1 MIEATEQLDRYAL
14 PLDEHEKFIS
24 GSYCRKI
31 KRPGDQDSSLCYSLV
46 KDENAWR
53 ISTSYFIGVDW
64 LDCPISSIRI
74 SPKFNHHD
82 GEIEVNYLKMLEDAL
97 KEPTNF
103 DHLDGLLYVD
113 FNSPSINLPRQD
125 DVLSLF
131 IISEFI
137 HVLAR
142 ITEKGLKK
150 SYYLKDENLHSKVK
164 GKLLL
169 QKNAKTNLVKGNR
182 VDNYCRYQEYGID
195 IPENRLLK
203 HALMLGSRLLD
214 YYNENTIAHLKEII
228 SSIRPSWKRVSDDF
242 DSRLVQENRVNPF
255 YKEYPIAIRLAK
267 LILRR
272 TSYNQVLHGVDMTST
287 PPYWIDMS
295 KLFEMFVFSK
305 LRERFGNNVIYHP
318 HFRGQEPDYLLTSEG
333 ERPPFIIDAKYKRYG
348 ERAIETD
355 DIRQVSGYSR
365 LKSVR
370 KRLGVED
377 HSLIPCMIIFPQ
389 HDSLNYV
396 ADYTNWQEEG
406 RYIDVFKAGIELPII
421 QKQSLH
427 NND

>member
-1 MIEATEQLDRYAL
+1 MIEATEQLDRQAL
-14 PLDEHEKFIS
+14 PLDEHEKFVLN
-24 GSYCRKI
+24 SYCRKI
-31 KRPGDQDSSLCYSLV
+31 KRPGDYDSSLCFLLV

-64 LDCPISSIRI
+64 LDCPSSSIRI
-74 SPKFNHHD
+74 SPKFNHHES
-82 GEIEVNYLKMLEDAL
+82 EIEVDYLKMLEDAL
-97 KEPTNF
+97 KEPNNF

-113 FNSPSINLPRQD
+113 FNSPSINIPRQD
-125 DVLSLF
+125 DFLSLF
-131 IISEFI
+131 VISEFI

-142 ITEKGLKK
+142 ITSKGLKK
-150 SYYLKDENLHSKVK
+150 SYYLKNENLHSKVK

-169 QKNAKTNLVKGNR
+169 HKNVKTNLVKGNL
-182 VDNYCRYQEYGID
+182 VDNFCSYQEYGID
-195 IPENRLLK
+195 IPENKLLK
-203 HALMLGSRLLD
+203 RALILGSRLLD
-214 YYNENTIAHLKEII
+214 FYNESTIAHLKRII

-242 DSRLVQENRVNPF
+242 DSRSVQENRVNPF

-272 TSYNQVLHGVDMTST
+272 TSYNQVIHGVDMTNT

-295 KLFEMFVFSK
+295 KLFEMYVFSK
-305 LRERFGNNVIYHP
+305 LRERFGNSVIYHP
-318 HFRGQEPDYLLTSEG
+318 HFRGQEPDYLLTAEK
-333 ERPPFIIDAKYKRYG
+333 ERPPFVIDAKYKRYG

-370 KRLGVED
+370 KRLGIED
-377 HSLIPCMIIFPQ
+377 HSLIPCMIIYPQ
-389 HDSLNYV
+389 HDSLDYV
-396 ADYTNWQEEG
+396 ADYSDWQEEG
-406 RYIDVFKAGIELPII
+406 RYMDIFKAGIELPII

-427 NND
+427 DDD